1 MRTLTLFAAI
11 VFGGIALG
19 LSSSAI
25 AAQRSSF
32 SIPEFVAIEN
42 QWDDLVG
49 EPLRI
54 EGRYSSF
61 TPTAMRFLNCDLFF
75 YLPSGTPRPLGRS
88 KTLEVTGRLKRDQG
102 ELKFMVD
109 SVQQRPAD
117 TDQLQISRSLLPQ
130 NDAEPW
136 YELGQKTVKRA
147 RFYDDALLEKLGVD
161 LLERGLQI
169 ERSRRKEITPDF
181 LKELSVKAAR
191 MGIPQNR
198 QQSLQHESLRMQ
210 LDQRKSTANFEWGRF
225 REQVEKSLPGSIVP
239 LTSLSGKLFDEYRQK
254 PIETYAGA
262 SNHAR
267 QQLSRLFYL
276 EVLQQEMTDRL
287 TPGGANGD
295 ILARQYAAV
304 APDDPDFAQQL
315 RDAALMY
322 RSGNL
327 LSATRTELLSLSQ
340 QYREQGDT
348 KMAEAALRKWL
359 DHRAGQL
366 DRAGP
371 SDYLQTALDYDEW
384 LDQREQAEAVLL
396 RGIDRY
402 PSDAPLQGLLTKW
415 GFIQQND
422 EWLSSEDAPMVEP
435 NEIELAIQAGRI
447 VPGMNRKHV
456 VATLGAPKTMTRIA
470 SKSENLLIWNYPDVN
485 LAIRFEQR
493 RQRNNYEVVHI
504 GPLP

>member
-1 MRTLTLFAAI
+1 MRAFILGIAI
-11 VFGGIALG
+11 VLG
-19 LSSSAI
+19 LSAPAA
-25 AAQRSSF
+25 AAQKTSF
-32 SIPEFVAIEN
+32 SIPEFMAAKD

-49 EPLRI
+49 VPLRV

-61 TPTAMRFLNCDLFF
+61 TPTAMRFLKCELYF

-117 TDQLQISRSLLPQ
+117 ADQLQISRSLLPE

-136 YELGQKTVKRA
+136 YELGQKTVERA

-169 ERSRRKEITPDF
+169 ERTRRAEITPDF
-181 LKELSVKAAR
+181 LKELSAKAAR
-191 MGIPQNR
+191 MGIPPNR
-198 QQSLQHESLRMQ
+198 QQALQHESLRLQ
-210 LDQRKSTANFEWGRF
+210 LKQRKSNAEFKWASF
-225 REQVEKSLPGSIVP
+225 RDQVEKSLPGSIVP
-239 LTSLSGKLFDEYRQK
+239 LTSLSGKLFDEYRQD
-254 PIETYAGA
+254 PIATYAGA

-287 TPGGANGD
+287 AAGGANGD
-295 ILARQYAAV
+295 ILAREYAAV

-327 LSATRTELLSLSQ
+327 LSATRTELLSLAQ
-340 QYREQGDT
+340 QYRDQGDAN
-348 KMAEAALRKWL
+348 MAEAALRKWL

-371 SDYLQTALDYDEW
+371 SDFLQTAIDYDEW

-396 RGIDRY
+396 RGIARY
-402 PSDAPLQGLLTKW
+402 PGDVPLQGLLTKW
-415 GFIQQND
+415 GFIQQNGK
-422 EWLSSEDAPMVEP
+422 WISSDDAPMVEP
-435 NEIELAIQAGRI
+435 NEIEQAIQAGRI
-447 VPGMNRKHV
+447 VPGMKREHV

-470 SKSENLLIWNYPDVN
+470 SQSENLLIWNYPDVN

-493 RQRNNYEVVHI
+493 RQRNDYEVVHI

>member
-1 MRTLTLFAAI
+1 MRVLSIVAALVFSLTVPAA
-11 VFGGIALG
+11 
-19 LSSSAI
+19 
-25 AAQRSSF
+25 AAQRTSF
-32 SIPEFVAIEN
+32 SIPEFVAVQD
-42 QWDDLVG
+42 QWADLVG
-49 EPLRI
+49 EPLRV

-61 TPTAMRFLNCDLFF
+61 TPTAMRFLKCDLFF

-117 TDQLQISRSLLPQ
+117 TDQLQISRALLPD

-136 YELGQKTVKRA
+136 YELGEKTVERA
-147 RFYDDALLEKLGVD
+147 DFYDDSLLKKLGID

-169 ERSRRKEITPDF
+169 ERSRRAEITPAF
-181 LKELSVKAAR
+181 LKELSTKAAR
-191 MGIPQNR
+191 MGIPANR
-198 QQSLQHESLRMQ
+198 QQALQHEGLRLQ
-210 LDQRKSTANFEWGRF
+210 LEQRKSTPTFDWASF

-239 LTSLSGKLFDEYRQK
+239 LTSLSGKLFDDYRRN
-254 PIETYAGA
+254 PIETYVGA

-267 QQLSRLFYL
+267 QQLSRLFFL

-287 TPGGANGD
+287 SAGGANGD
-295 ILARQYAAV
+295 LLAKEYAMV

-327 LSATRTELLSLSQ
+327 LSATRTELLSLAQ
-340 QYREQGDT
+340 QYCDQGDA
-348 KMAEAALRKWL
+348 KMAEAAMRKWL

-371 SDYLQTALDYDEW
+371 SDYLQTAVDYDDW
-384 LDQREQAEAVLL
+384 LDQRERAKEVLL
-396 RGIDRY
+396 RGIERY
-402 PSDAPLQGLLTKW
+402 PGDTPLQGLLNKW

-422 EWLSSEDAPMVEP
+422 KWISSDDAPMVQP

-447 VPGMNRKHV
+447 VPGMKREHV
-456 VATLGAPKTMTRIA
+456 VATIGAPKTVTRIA
-470 SKSENLLIWNYPDVN
+470 SQSENLLIWNYPDVN
-485 LAIRFEQR
+485 LAVRFEQR
-493 RQRNNYEVVHI
+493 RQRNDYEVVHV